1 MKKLS
6 ILFVGLLLLTG
17 FAFANDEF
25 SATPVSDIDI
35 SATLTWGVDL
45 NTGYT
50 GFTNVASM
58 DAELWWLNADDEIG
72 FSKAGDDNMYGSIA
86 VTIVG
91 LKFDTAGVGG
101 GITLT
106 YDTITAKIVLSPITI
121 QIYAKPGMSWGN
133 VAMIDAADAGIAPA
147 LTGANTTGGFTVI
160 LPFDPVT
167 LKVYV
172 VSDGDWL
179 TNTANDYAA
188 GLDATI
194 AVAPITINLGGFY
207 GWFNAAA
214 TWGGTAKAKVSL
226 ADIMNGLDV
235 TVAAD
240 IVDPGDYE
248 IGFGTVLNMS
258 EANADDVKAN
268 VALNVVYGAA
278 SDLDASIAF
287 TEPKAMGLMDNLGAT
302 ATITLLNLMSGTI
315 GWTID
320 VTGVYTMQP
329 GLTPSFGF
337 GYGSDQI
344 ADLMLQL
351 VLGADFT
358 GIDLTTI
365 TLLYDANDLT
375 SMSVAETND
384 IGIFTVAV
392 NVAF

>member
-6 ILFVGLLLLTG
+6 ILLIGLLLLTG
-17 FAFANDEF
+17 LAFANDEF
-25 SATPVSDIDI
+25 EGVPTTDIDI
-35 SATLTWGVDL
+35 SATMTWGVDL

-50 GFTNVASM
+50 GFTNAATW
-58 DAELWWLNADDEIG
+58 DAELWWLNAADEVG
-72 FSKAGDDNMYGSIA
+72 FSKAGDDGLYGSIA
-86 VTIVG
+86 ITNVNVAV
-91 LKFDTAGVGG
+91 DG
-101 GITLT
+101 GIVVVSMGA
-106 YDTITAKIVLSPITI
+106 ITAKIVISPVTI
-121 QIYAKPGMSWGN
+121 QIFAKPGMSWGN

-147 LTGANTTGGFTVI
+147 LAGANTIGGLTVI
-160 LPFDPVT
+160 LPVDPVT
-167 LKVYV
+167 LKLYV

-179 TNTANDYAA
+179 TNAANDYAA
-188 GLDATI
+188 GADVTI

-226 ADIMNGLDV
+226 ADVMNGLDV

-240 IVDPGDYE
+240 IVDPGDFE
-248 IGFGTVLNMS
+248 IGFGTVLSIS
-258 EANADDVKAN
+258 EANADDAKTN

-278 SDLDASIAF
+278 SDLDASVVF

-302 ATITLLNLMSGTI
+302 ATVKLLNLMTGPLA
-315 GWTID
+315 WTVD
-320 VTGVYTMQP
+320 VTGVYTIQA

-344 ADLMLQL
+344 ADLMVQL
-351 VLGADFT
+351 ALGADFT

-375 SMSVAETND
+375 SMDAGETND
-384 IGIFTVAV
+384 IGIFTIAV